1 MRPIT
6 NPPGDLLVAE
16 IRDWASRIEGSLGAV
31 AAERFQ
37 AMMLDTWGTT
47 MTCGPQGVF
56 VITGD
61 IPAMWLRDSSAQV
74 LPFLRLAHVPE
85 VAAVLRGVVARQWA
99 CIALDP
105 YANAFN
111 DGPTGAHFDAEDL
124 ELDPGVWERKYE
136 IDSLAFAVD
145 LAARLWRATGDAR
158 HLDEAVGA
166 GCRAIVAQWRTEQRH
181 FEESTYRHVRDSE
194 PGDTLG
200 PDGRGTPV
208 AWTGMTWSGF
218 RPSDDA
224 CTFGYNVPAQLMAL
238 RALRQIREFARQWGD
253 GQLDID
259 AASLAAEIAGG
270 VEQHGCVDGRFAY
283 EVDGRGGQLFMDDAN
298 MPSLL
303 SLPLTSDVA
312 RDDAR
317 YQATRAWVLSESNPF
332 YYSGR
337 HAAGI
342 GSPHTPPRHVWH
354 IALAVQGLTGTPDE
368 ARACLETILA
378 TDGGTG
384 WTHEGFDVDDPNR
397 FTRPWF
403 SWSNSMACEL
413 MMTLVGGSNVAA

>member
-1 MRPIT
+1 MRPVT
-6 NPPGDLLVAE
+6 NPAGPGLTAE
-16 IRDWASRIEGSLGAV
+16 LSRWAERIREALGAT
-31 AAERFQ
+31 AAERFE
-37 AMMLDTWGTT
+37 AMMLDTWTTT
-47 MTCGPQGVF
+47 MTPGPQGVF

-74 LPFLRLAHVPE
+74 LPFLRLSHVPE
-85 VAAVLRGVVARQWA
+85 VAAGLRGVIARQWA

-111 DGPTGAHFDAEDL
+111 DGPTGAHFDTEDL
-124 ELDPGVWERKYE
+124 DLNPGVWERKYE

-145 LAARLWRATGDAR
+145 LASRLWQATGEAG
-158 HLDEAVGA
+158 HLDQAVQA
-166 GCRAIVAQWRTEQRH
+166 GCRAIVDLWRREQRH
-181 FEESTYRHVRDSE
+181 FEQSDYRHIRDSE

-200 PDGRGTPV
+200 SDGRGTPV
-208 AWTGMTWSGF
+208 AVTGMTWSGF

-224 CTFGYNVPAQLMAL
+224 CRYGYNIPAQFMAL
-238 RALRQIREFARQWGD
+238 RALRQIGEFAAHWGD
-253 GQLDID
+253 DRLGVD
-259 AASLAAEIAGG
+259 AAALAAEIAAGIDEHA
-270 VEQHGCVDGRFAY
+270 VVDGRFAY
-283 EVDGRGGQLFMDDAN
+283 EVDGLGGQLFMDDAN

-312 RDDAR
+312 ADDPR
-317 YQATRAWVLSESNPF
+317 YLATRAWVLSELNPYF
-332 YYSGR
+332 YAGSVAR
-337 HAAGI
+337 GI
-342 GSPHTPPRHVWH
+342 GSPHTPPEYIWH
-354 IALAVQGLTGTPDE
+354 IALAVQGLTGSPAE

-384 WTHEGFDVDDPNR
+384 WTHEGFHVDDPTR

-413 MMTLVGGSNVAA
+413 MMTLAEQ

>member
-16 IRDWASRIEGSLGAV
+16 IRAWASRIEGALGAV

-47 MTCGPQGVF
+47 MTRGPQGVF

-74 LPFLRLAHVPE
+74 LPFLRLAYVPE

-99 CIALDP
+99 CVALDP

-111 DGPTGAHFDAEDL
+111 DGPTGAHFDEEDL

-145 LAARLWRATGDAR
+145 LAARLWRATKDAS
-158 HLDEAVGA
+158 HLDDAVGA
-166 GCRAIVAQWRTEQRH
+166 GCRAIVNQWRTEQRH
-181 FEESTYRHVRDSE
+181 FEQSTYRHVRDSE

-238 RALRQIREFARQWGD
+238 RALRQIREFARHWGD
-253 GQLDID
+253 VQLDHD
-259 AASLAAEIAGG
+259 ASSLAAEIAEG
-270 VEQHGCVDGRFAY
+270 VDKHGCVDGRFAY
-283 EVDGRGGQLFMDDAN
+283 EVDGLGGQLFMDDAN

-332 YYSGR
+332 YYAGR

-342 GSPHTPPRHVWH
+342 GSPHTPRRYVWH
-354 IALAVQGLTGTPDE
+354 IALAVQGLTGTANE

-384 WTHEGFDVDDPNR
+384 WTHEGFDVDDPKR